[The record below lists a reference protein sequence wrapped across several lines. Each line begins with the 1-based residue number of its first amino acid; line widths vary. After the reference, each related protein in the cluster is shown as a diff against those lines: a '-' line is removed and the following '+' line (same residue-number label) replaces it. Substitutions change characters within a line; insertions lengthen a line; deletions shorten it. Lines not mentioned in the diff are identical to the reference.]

1 MTLSMKLDFAGLR
14 NTSTSG
20 NFELV
25 RLLLISVITSCGSMQ
40 LCSFTASLTAF
51 VDVPLVVGVFVGVG
65 AQPGRGAH
73 DADVQ
78 EGVK

>member
-1 MTLSMKLDFAGLR
+1 
-14 NTSTSG
+14 
-20 NFELV
+20 
-25 RLLLISVITSCGSMQ
+25 MQ

-51 VDVPLVVGVFVGVG
+51 VDVPLLVVGVFVGVDADAP

-73 DADVQ
+73 DAEMQ

>member
-1 MTLSMKLDFAGLR
+1 
-14 NTSTSG
+14 
-20 NFELV
+20 
-25 RLLLISVITSCGSMQ
+25 MQ